1 MRNLI
6 LALLVCC
13 IAAVAPH
20 ARAEDKKS
28 AEVQLKEL
36 IAKVGVKIKAD
47 KRTEADLADELK
59 EFDTLL
65 AEHKDEK
72 TEEVARILF
81 MKAMLYVEVLELPDK
96 GVPLVKKL
104 QADFPDTDMAKQGEK
119 LLASI
124 AQQAESAK
132 LQSQLVDG
140 AVFPNFEEKDM
151 DGKPLSIAGFKSKVV
166 LVDFWATWCGPC
178 VRELPNVIKA
188 YEKYHDKGF
197 EIVGVSLDQDES
209 TLRAFLKKNKMTWQ
223 QYFDGK
229 GWQNK
234 VSTKYGIGSIPATFL
249 LDKEGKIIAKD
260 LRGEDLATQLEK
272 LLAK

>member
-1 MRNLI
+1 MKKLV

-13 IAAVAPH
+13 IAAASPS

-28 AEVQLKEL
+28 AEVQLKDL

-140 AVFPNFEEKDM
+140 AVFPNFEEKDV
-151 DGKPLSIAGFKSKVV
+151 DGKPLSIVGFKGKVV

-249 LDKEGKIIAKD
+249 LDKEGKILAKD
-260 LRGEDLATQLEK
+260 LRGEDLATRLEK